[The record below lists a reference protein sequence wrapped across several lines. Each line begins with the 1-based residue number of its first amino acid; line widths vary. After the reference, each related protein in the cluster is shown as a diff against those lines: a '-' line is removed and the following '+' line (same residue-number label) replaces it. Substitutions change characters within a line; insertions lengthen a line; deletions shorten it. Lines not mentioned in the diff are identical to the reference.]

1 LQDGRVVTEIERL
14 AAGGDHQDPM
24 PASDLG
30 SEDLDSVE
38 QKREFARKGIPVH
51 FDGEALIECLGPKAL
66 GGDEFRDP
74 PAIFGTKGSQLA
86 LSDHA
91 LEDWRGSRFDF
102 LKPVLEGYGFALNLE
117 VVEAFLGCGLPRR
130 GLGYPVGANVEAE
143 YATIAVGEIL
153 DEEFWHPV
161 LVFI

>member
-1 LQDGRVVTEIERL
+1 MRL
-14 AAGGDHQDPM
+14 RIG
-24 PASDLG
+24 
-30 SEDLDSVE
+30 
-38 QKREFARKGIPVH
+38 
-51 FDGEALIECLGPKAL
+51 
-66 GGDEFRDP
+66 
-74 PAIFGTKGSQLA
+74 
-86 LSDHA
+86 
-91 LEDWRGSRFDF
+91 GSRFDF

-130 GLGYPVGANVEAE
+130 GLGYPVGVNVEAE